1 MLAPAEIL
9 QMEEEDFTPRRQG
22 AKKMTHTKIR
32 RYEGE
37 QFGAQRVF
45 DGGLCAFGARQSSVR
60 ISPFFAPWRLGV
72 NSTMVLAA
80 LLIVAGTYFIGHAAY
95 IQAKAVLAQVLLES
109 AWQTTLAT
117 GTPTKAWAW
126 ADTWPIARISFP
138 TLDRSA
144 VVLEEA
150 GGEAMA
156 FGPSHVAASPKPG
169 ANGVSVIG
177 GHRDTHFSF
186 IKNLKTGDEIVIDTP
201 EHKTVRYRMTGSA
214 IVHAGASGI
223 ATKSKT
229 PRLALVTCY
238 PFDAV
243 ARGPL
248 RYVVFAEAI
257 DVTSP
262 ARASSD

>member
-1 MLAPAEIL
+1 MLAPAEYL
-9 QMEEEDFTPRRQG
+9 QMEEDYLTRSREG

-32 RYEGE
+32 SYEGGISS
-37 QFGAQRVF
+37 GAERHPSV
-45 DGGLCAFGARQSSVR
+45 GLRTYGARMPSLRSFVSSCERSFSFASSRLRVR
-60 ISPFFAPWRLGV
+60 PLSL
-72 NSTMVLAA
+72 LAA
-80 LLIVAGTYFIGHAAY
+80 ALILAGAYFVGHAAY

-138 TLDRSA
+138 SLDRSQI
-144 VVLEEA
+144 VLEEA

-156 FGPSHVAASPKPG
+156 FGPAHVAASVIPG

-186 IKNLKTGDEIVIDTP
+186 IKNLKVGDEIVIDTA
-201 EHKTVRYRMTGSA
+201 ERKTVRYRMTGSA

-223 ATKSKT
+223 STKAKSA
-229 PRLALVTCY
+229 RLALVTCY
-238 PFDAV
+238 PFEAV
-243 ARGPL
+243 GRGPL
-248 RYVVFAEAI
+248 RYVVFAEAK
-257 DVTSP
+257 
-262 ARASSD
+262 

>member
-1 MLAPAEIL
+1 MLAPAEYL
-9 QMEEEDFTPRRQG
+9 QMEEDYLTRSREGAKASVFPLFRHGPRRRT
-22 AKKMTHTKIR
+22 THDFIAFA
-32 RYEGE
+32 GL
-37 QFGAQRVF
+37 QDV
-45 DGGLCAFGARQSSVR
+45 DGSASRTTTH
-60 ISPFFAPWRLGV
+60 RLGDWLTFASSRLRV
-72 NSTMVLAA
+72 RPLSLLAA
-80 LLIVAGTYFIGHAAY
+80 ALILAGTYFLGHAAY

-138 TLDRSA
+138 SLDRSQI
-144 VVLEEA
+144 VLEEA

-156 FGPSHVAASPKPG
+156 FGPAHVAASVKPG
-169 ANGVSVIG
+169 ASGVSVIG

-186 IKNLKTGDEIVIDTP
+186 IKNLKVGDEIVIDTA
-201 EHKTVRYRMTGSA
+201 ERKTVRYRMTGSA

-223 ATKSKT
+223 ATKAKS

-243 ARGPL
+243 GRGPL
-248 RYVVFAEAI
+248 RYVVFAEAK
-257 DVTSP
+257 
-262 ARASSD
+262 

>member
-9 QMEEEDFTPRRQG
+9 QMEDYEHSSKRFVMAGLDPATQGKLVDRSNFGHAALRTLGGRVALRLPRHDESFVLGR
-22 AKKMTHTKIR
+22 
-32 RYEGE
+32 
-37 QFGAQRVF
+37 
-45 DGGLCAFGARQSSVR
+45 LSSV
-60 ISPFFAPWRLGV
+60 A
-72 NSTMVLAA
+72 MLAA
-80 LLIVAGTYFIGHAAY
+80 FCLMVGVYFVGHAAY
-95 IQAKAVLAQVLLES
+95 IQAKAVVAQVLLEQ
-109 AWQTTLAT
+109 AWETTLAT
-117 GTPTKAWAW
+117 GKPTKAWAW

-138 TLDRSA
+138 SLDRSA

-156 FGPSHVAASPKPG
+156 FGPAHVAASAKPG

-177 GHRDTHFSF
+177 GHRDTHFNF
-186 IKNLKTGDEIVIDTP
+186 IKTLKVGDEIVIETP
-201 EHKTVRYRMTGSA
+201 AHTTVRYRMTGSA

-223 ATKSKT
+223 ATKAKT

-248 RYVVFAEAI
+248 RYVVFAEAK
-257 DVTSP
+257 
-262 ARASSD
+262 

>member
-9 QMEEEDFTPRRQG
+9 QLEEDYLTRSREG
-22 AKKMTHTKIR
+22 AK
-32 RYEGE
+32 
-37 QFGAQRVF
+37 
-45 DGGLCAFGARQSSVR
+45 DSGLALYRHG
-60 ISPFFAPWRLGV
+60 SPSGTTTIRLGYRQIFAASRFRV
-72 NSTMVLAA
+72 RPLSLLAA
-80 LLIVAGTYFIGHAAY
+80 VLILAGTYFIGHAAY
-95 IQAKAVLAQVLLES
+95 VQAKAVLAQVLLES

-126 ADTWPIARISFP
+126 ADTWPVARISFP
-138 TLDRSA
+138 SLDRSQI
-144 VVLEEA
+144 VLEEA

-156 FGPSHVAASPKPG
+156 FGPAHVAASAKPG

-177 GHRDTHFSF
+177 GHRDTHFNF

-201 EHKTVRYRMTGSA
+201 ERKTVRYRVTGSA

-223 ATKSKT
+223 ATKAKS

-243 ARGPL
+243 ERGRL
-248 RYVVFAEAI
+248 RYVVFAEAK
-257 DVTSP
+257 
-262 ARASSD
+262 

>member
-1 MLAPAEIL
+1 MLAPAEFL
-9 QMEEEDFTPRRQG
+9 QMEEDYVPRRAVRTGLRRFKLSPVAIAG
-22 AKKMTHTKIR
+22 AFLI
-32 RYEGE
+32 
-37 QFGAQRVF
+37 
-45 DGGLCAFGARQSSVR
+45 
-60 ISPFFAPWRLGV
+60 
-72 NSTMVLAA
+72 AA
-80 LLIVAGTYFIGHAAY
+80 GFYFVGHAAY

-117 GTPTKAWAW
+117 GATTKAWSW

-138 TLDRSA
+138 SLNQSA
-144 VVLEEA
+144 IVLEEA

-156 FGPSHVAASPKPG
+156 FGPAHVAASAKPG

-186 IKNLKTGDEIVIDTP
+186 IKNLKAGDEIVIDTP
-201 EHKTVRYRMTGSA
+201 ERKTVRYRMTGSA

-223 ATKSKT
+223 ATKAKS

-243 ARGPL
+243 ERGPL
-248 RYVVFAEAI
+248 RYVVFAEAK
-257 DVTSP
+257 
-262 ARASSD
+262 